1 MALYDI
7 RTAQMK
13 EKRIGCKRIK
23 IHEKCFKCQLSSYI
37 LSLHATP
44 IQQTVLYCKLKN
56 FFMFLQ
62 IFKTQI

>member
-1 MALYDI
+1 MALLLI

-44 IQQTVLYCKLKN
+44 IQQTIIL
-56 FFMFLQ
+56 
-62 IFKTQI
+62 